1 MEKNKISRIELA
13 REIRKLFVKNRNIQ
27 EYSKIDDNF
36 LVDYYFN
43 RYDERNNKSGMKI
56 DENNFNL
63 KIFEEDFKNHLLSEK
78 KLLEEEGVDTSE
90 ITKIVSA
97 FSHSYSENS
106 ILEELPFEKDLR
118 IFQNIKTLYLLYT
131 DQTESKF
138 LEYKESSKYRNKIEI
153 EGILIENSI
162 EMLYKEIVKLI
173 QDGKI
178 SKNNTVLDTTLGFK
192 EIGIVFYRIS
202 VEKQIK
208 SINWRETMLPNYKP
222 VDNNKNEFIKGK
234 GQGPRMSLVTKLN
247 LMKEPLEES
256 NRIYR
261 KINENILKVNCKAVS
276 DLYEVVGIDDLRFF
290 YEEIGKLFNFFKML
304 EYNEDIENFYSDLNE
319 ALKKIFKYKFLSE
332 NISRLREYVKY
343 LARVIYRVES
353 DCINMKWL
361 KFSNNIFGITENEI
375 KKEKDE
381 KIERNV
387 EDKELDDDEIK
398 RIKEKKAEWENID
411 FYSDE
416 DDEGKDALELEKS
429 IDMVDYFFYFLLKQ
443 AIFEKISNY
452 HLKNILEEYYKKE
465 EIIQEI
471 IEIKD
476 SLEISEDEKIK
487 LIKNILFEE
496 LTEEYE
502 LEEFEIPDLAD
513 KNVGLLKYKG
523 GILDIPFENE
533 GKLEML
539 KINFKEESFI
549 RRKDKR
555 NEFYISKIEDK
566 IKLNK
571 KIEIEMRLE
580 EILDKN
586 NRGEIILPFK
596 ISEKSDIVEIQNEK
610 IVMKSDR
617 KTKLKNIFFNN
628 SDSIINAPIVEL
640 FKNIEKNKFE
650 ISKED
655 LEIKFGI
662 KDQKVTKVKD
672 IIFGINQI
680 IRRKI
685 EEKFPETEEIE
696 DFIIYENGLKINL
709 KYR

>member
-63 KIFEEDFKNHLLSEK
+63 KIFEEDFKNHLSNEK
-78 KLLEEEGVDTSE
+78 KLLEEDGVDTSE

-118 IFQNIKTLYLLYT
+118 IFPNIKTLYLLYT

-138 LEYKESSKYRNKIEI
+138 LEYKEASKYRDKIKI

-222 VDNNKNEFIKGK
+222 VDDNKNEFVKGK

-304 EYNEDIENFYSDLNE
+304 EYSEDIENFYSDLNE
-319 ALKKIFKYKFLSE
+319 VLKKIFEYKFLPE

-343 LARVIYRVES
+343 LLRVIYRVKS
-353 DCINMKWL
+353 DCIDIKWL

-375 KKEKDE
+375 KREKDE
-381 KIERNV
+381 KIEIGAV
-387 EDKELDDDEIK
+387 GKKLDDDEIK
-398 RIKEKKAEWENID
+398 KIRESDESLKNID
-411 FYSDE
+411 FNSDRDDE
-416 DDEGKDALELEKS
+416 DENDQELEKS
-429 IDMVDYFFYFLLKQ
+429 IDMVDYFLYLLIKQ
-443 AIFEKISNY
+443 SIFEKISNY
-452 HLKNILEEYYKKE
+452 HFEHVLGEYYE
-465 EIIQEI
+465 EEMIQEI
-471 IEIKD
+471 IGVRD
-476 SLEISEDEKIK
+476 SVDISEDEKIK

-496 LTEEYE
+496 FTEEYE
-502 LEEFEIPDLAD
+502 LEALEIPDLAD

-523 GILDIPFENE
+523 GTLDIPFEDE
-533 GKLEML
+533 GKLEIL
-539 KINFKEESFI
+539 KINFKEEYFI
-549 RRKDKR
+549 RKRDKR
-555 NEFYISKIEDK
+555 QEFDISKVENR

-571 KIEIEMRLE
+571 KIEIKMKLE

-586 NRGEIILPFK
+586 NKDEINFPFK
-596 ISEKSDIVEIQNEK
+596 ISEKSDIVEIQNGK
-610 IVMKSDR
+610 IVTKSDR
-617 KTKLKNIFFNN
+617 KTKVKNIFFNN
-628 SDSIINAPIVEL
+628 SDSIINVPIVEL

-650 ISKED
+650 ISKKD
-655 LEIKFGI
+655 LEYKFGI
-662 KDQKVTKVKD
+662 KDQKVTKLKD

-685 EEKFPETEEIE
+685 EEKYPKKDDVE

>member
-63 KIFEEDFKNHLLSEK
+63 KIFEEDFKNHLSNEK
-78 KLLEEEGVDTSE
+78 KLLEEDGVDTSE

-138 LEYKESSKYRNKIEI
+138 LEYKESSKYRDKIEI

-222 VDNNKNEFIKGK
+222 VDDNKNEFIKGK

-304 EYNEDIENFYSDLNE
+304 EYSEDIENFYSDLNE

-353 DCINMKWL
+353 DYIDIKWL

-381 KIERNV
+381 KIEIGAV
-387 EDKELDDDEIK
+387 GKKLDDDEIK
-398 RIKEKKAEWENID
+398 KIRESDKSLKNID
-411 FYSDE
+411 FNSNKNDE
-416 DDEGKDALELEKS
+416 DENDQGLEKN
-429 IDMVDYFFYFLLKQ
+429 IDMVDYFLYLLLKQ

-452 HLKNILEEYYKKE
+452 HLKSILEEYYGE
-465 EIIQEI
+465 EKIQEI

-476 SLEISEDEKIK
+476 LVDISEDEKIK
-487 LIKNILFEE
+487 LIKNVLFEE
-496 LTEEYE
+496 FTEEYE

-523 GILDIPFENE
+523 GILDIPFEDE
-533 GKLEML
+533 GKLEIL
-539 KINFKEESFI
+539 KINFKEEYFI
-549 RRKDKR
+549 RKRDKR
-555 NEFYISKIEDK
+555 QEFDISKVENR

-571 KIEIEMRLE
+571 KIEIKMKLE

-586 NRGEIILPFK
+586 NKDEMKFPFR
-596 ISEKSDIVEIQNEK
+596 ISKKSDIVEIQNGK
-610 IVMKSDR
+610 IVTKSDR
-617 KTKLKNIFFNN
+617 KTKVKNIFFNN
-628 SDSIINAPIVEL
+628 SDSIINVPIVEL

-650 ISKED
+650 ISKKD
-655 LEIKFGI
+655 LEYKFGI
-662 KDQKVTKVKD
+662 KDQKVTKLKD

-685 EEKFPETEEIE
+685 EEKYPKKDDVE

>member
-43 RYDERNNKSGMKI
+43 RYDERNNKFGVKI
-56 DENNFNL
+56 DENDYNL
-63 KIFEEDFKNHLLSEK
+63 KAFEEDFMIHLSNEK
-78 KLLEEEGVDTSE
+78 KLLEENGVDTE
-90 ITKIVSA
+90 KVIKVVSA
-97 FSHSYSENS
+97 YSHSYSEKS
-106 ILEELPFEKDLR
+106 ILEDLPFEKDLK
-118 IFQNIKTLYLLYT
+118 IFPNIDTLYLLYT
-131 DQTESKF
+131 EQTESKF
-138 LEYKESSKYRNKIEI
+138 LEYKENGKYKDKVKIE
-153 EGILIENSI
+153 GLLIDTSI

-178 SKNNTVLDTTLGFK
+178 SKNDTILDTTLGFK

-202 VEKQIK
+202 VEKQIN

-222 VDNNKNEFIKGK
+222 VDDNKNEFIKGK

-353 DCINMKWL
+353 DYIDIKWL

-375 KKEKDE
+375 KREKDE
-381 KIERNV
+381 KIEIGAV
-387 EDKELDDDEIK
+387 GKKLDDDEIK
-398 RIKEKKAEWENID
+398 KIRESDKSLKNID
-411 FYSDE
+411 FNSNKNDE
-416 DDEGKDALELEKS
+416 DENDQGLEKN
-429 IDMVDYFFYFLLKQ
+429 IDMVDYFLYLLLKQ

-452 HLKNILEEYYKKE
+452 HLKNILEEYYE
-465 EIIQEI
+465 EEMIQEI

-476 SLEISEDEKIK
+476 LVDISEDEKIK
-487 LIKNILFEE
+487 LIKNVLFEE
-496 LTEEYE
+496 FTEEYE
-502 LEEFEIPDLAD
+502 LEELEIPDLAD

-523 GILDIPFENE
+523 GILDIPFEDE
-533 GKLEML
+533 GKLEIL
-539 KINFKEESFI
+539 KINFKEEYFI
-549 RRKDKR
+549 RKRDKR
-555 NEFYISKIEDK
+555 QEFDISKVENR

-571 KIEIEMRLE
+571 KIEIKMKLE

-586 NRGEIILPFK
+586 NKDEINFPFK
-596 ISEKSDIVEIQNEK
+596 ISEKSDIVEIQNGK
-610 IVMKSDR
+610 IVTKSDR
-617 KTKLKNIFFNN
+617 KTKVKNIFFNN
-628 SDSIINAPIVEL
+628 SDSIINVPIVEL

-650 ISKED
+650 ISKKD
-655 LEIKFGI
+655 LEYKFGI
-662 KDQKVTKVKD
+662 KDQKVTKLKD

-685 EEKFPETEEIE
+685 EEKYLKKDDIE

>member
-1 MEKNKISRIELA
+1 
-13 REIRKLFVKNRNIQ
+13 
-27 EYSKIDDNF
+27 
-36 LVDYYFN
+36 
-43 RYDERNNKSGMKI
+43 MKI

-118 IFQNIKTLYLLYT
+118 IFPNIKTLYLLYT

-138 LEYKESSKYRNKIEI
+138 LEYKESSKYRDKIEI

-222 VDNNKNEFIKGK
+222 VDDNKNEFVKGK

-319 ALKKIFKYKFLSE
+319 VLKKIFKYKFLSE

-343 LARVIYRVES
+343 LLRVIYRVES
-353 DCINMKWL
+353 DCIDIKWL

-375 KKEKDE
+375 KREKDE
-381 KIERNV
+381 KIEIGAV
-387 EDKELDDDEIK
+387 GKKLDDDEIK
-398 RIKEKKAEWENID
+398 KIRESDKSLKNID
-411 FYSDE
+411 FNSNKNDE
-416 DDEGKDALELEKS
+416 DENDQGLEKN
-429 IDMVDYFFYFLLKQ
+429 IDMVDYFLYLLLKQ

-452 HLKNILEEYYKKE
+452 HLKSILEEYYE
-465 EIIQEI
+465 EEMIQEI
-471 IEIKD
+471 IGVRD
-476 SLEISEDEKIK
+476 SVDISEDEKIK

-496 LTEEYE
+496 FTEEYE
-502 LEEFEIPDLAD
+502 LEELEIPDLAD

-523 GILDIPFENE
+523 GILDIPFEDE
-533 GKLEML
+533 GKLEIL
-539 KINFKEESFI
+539 KINFKEEYFI
-549 RRKDKR
+549 RKRDKR
-555 NEFYISKIEDK
+555 QEFDISKVENR

-571 KIEIEMRLE
+571 KIEIKMKLE

-586 NRGEIILPFK
+586 NKDEIKFPFK
-596 ISEKSDIVEIQNEK
+596 ISEKSDIVEIQNGK
-610 IVMKSDR
+610 IVTKSDR
-617 KTKLKNIFFNN
+617 KTKVKNIFFNN
-628 SDSIINAPIVEL
+628 SDSIINVPIVEL

-650 ISKED
+650 ISKKD
-655 LEIKFGI
+655 LEYKFGI
-662 KDQKVTKVKD
+662 KDQKVTKLKD
-672 IIFGINQI
+672 VIFGINQI

-685 EEKFPETEEIE
+685 EEKYPKKDDIE

>member
-63 KIFEEDFKNHLLSEK
+63 KIFEEDFKNHLSNEK

-118 IFQNIKTLYLLYT
+118 IFPNIKTLYLLYT

-138 LEYKESSKYRNKIEI
+138 LEYKEASKYRDKIKI

-222 VDNNKNEFIKGK
+222 VDDNKNEFIKGK

-304 EYNEDIENFYSDLNE
+304 EYSEDIENFYSDLNE

-343 LARVIYRVES
+343 LLRVIYRVKS
-353 DCINMKWL
+353 DCIDIKWL

-375 KKEKDE
+375 KREKDE
-381 KIERNV
+381 KIEIGAV
-387 EDKELDDDEIK
+387 GKKLDDDEIK
-398 RIKEKKAEWENID
+398 KIRESDKSLKNID
-411 FYSDE
+411 FNSNKNDE
-416 DDEGKDALELEKS
+416 DENDQGLEKN
-429 IDMVDYFFYFLLKQ
+429 IDMVDYFLYLLLKQ

-452 HLKNILEEYYKKE
+452 HLKSILEEYYE
-465 EIIQEI
+465 EEMIQEI

-476 SLEISEDEKIK
+476 SVDISEDEKIK

-496 LTEEYE
+496 FTEEYE
-502 LEEFEIPDLAD
+502 LEELEIPDLAD

-523 GILDIPFENE
+523 GILDIPFEDE
-533 GKLEML
+533 GKLEIL
-539 KINFKEESFI
+539 KINFKEEYFI
-549 RRKDKR
+549 RKRDKR
-555 NEFYISKIEDK
+555 QEFDISKVENR

-571 KIEIEMRLE
+571 KIEIKMKLE

-586 NRGEIILPFK
+586 NKDEMKFPFK
-596 ISEKSDIVEIQNEK
+596 ISEKSDIVEIQNGK
-610 IVMKSDR
+610 IVTKSDR
-617 KTKLKNIFFNN
+617 KTKVKNIFFNN
-628 SDSIINAPIVEL
+628 SDSIINVPIVEL

-650 ISKED
+650 ISKKD
-655 LEIKFGI
+655 LEYKFGI
-662 KDQKVTKVKD
+662 KDQKVTKLKD

-685 EEKFPETEEIE
+685 EEKYPKKDDVE

>member
-43 RYDERNNKSGMKI
+43 RYDERNNKLGMKI

-63 KIFEEDFKNHLLSEK
+63 KIFEEDFKNHLSNEK

-118 IFQNIKTLYLLYT
+118 IFPNIKTLYLLYT

-138 LEYKESSKYRNKIEI
+138 LEYKESSKYRDKIEI

-222 VDNNKNEFIKGK
+222 VDDNKNEFIKGK

-353 DCINMKWL
+353 DYIDIKWL

-375 KKEKDE
+375 KREKDE
-381 KIERNV
+381 KIEIGAV
-387 EDKELDDDEIK
+387 GKKLDDDEIK
-398 RIKEKKAEWENID
+398 KIRESDKSLKNID
-411 FYSDE
+411 FNSNKNDE
-416 DDEGKDALELEKS
+416 DENDQGLEKN
-429 IDMVDYFFYFLLKQ
+429 IDMVDYFLYLLLKQ

-452 HLKNILEEYYKKE
+452 HLKSILEEYYE
-465 EIIQEI
+465 EEMIQEI
-471 IEIKD
+471 IGVRD
-476 SLEISEDEKIK
+476 SVDISEDEKIK

-496 LTEEYE
+496 FTEEYE
-502 LEEFEIPDLAD
+502 LEELEIPDLAD

-523 GILDIPFENE
+523 GILDIPFEDE
-533 GKLEML
+533 GKLEIL
-539 KINFKEESFI
+539 KINFKEEYFI
-549 RRKDKR
+549 RKRDKR
-555 NEFYISKIEDK
+555 QEFDISKVENR

-571 KIEIEMRLE
+571 KIEIKMKLE

-586 NRGEIILPFK
+586 NKDEIKFPFK
-596 ISEKSDIVEIQNEK
+596 ISEKSDIVEIQNGK
-610 IVMKSDR
+610 IVTKSDR
-617 KTKLKNIFFNN
+617 KTKVKNIFFNN
-628 SDSIINAPIVEL
+628 SDSIINVPIVEL

-650 ISKED
+650 ISKKD
-655 LEIKFGI
+655 LEYKFGI
-662 KDQKVTKVKD
+662 KDQKVTKLKD
-672 IIFGINQI
+672 IIFQ
-680 IRRKI
+680 
-685 EEKFPETEEIE
+685 
-696 DFIIYENGLKINL
+696 YS
-709 KYR
+709 

>member
-63 KIFEEDFKNHLLSEK
+63 KIFEEDFKNHLLNEK
-78 KLLEEEGVDTSE
+78 KLLEEDGVDTSE

-118 IFQNIKTLYLLYT
+118 IFPNIKTLYLLYT

-138 LEYKESSKYRNKIEI
+138 LEYKESSKYRDKIEI

-222 VDNNKNEFIKGK
+222 VDDNKNEFIKGK

-353 DCINMKWL
+353 DYIDIKWL

-375 KKEKDE
+375 KREKDE
-381 KIERNV
+381 KIEIGV
-387 EDKELDDDEIK
+387 VGKKLDDDEIK
-398 RIKEKKAEWENID
+398 KIRESDESLKNID
-411 FYSDE
+411 FNSDRDDE
-416 DDEGKDALELEKS
+416 DENDQGLEKN
-429 IDMVDYFFYFLLKQ
+429 IDMVDYFLYLLLKQ

-452 HLKNILEEYYKKE
+452 HLKNILEEYYE
-465 EIIQEI
+465 EEMIQEI

-476 SLEISEDEKIK
+476 LVDISEDEKIK
-487 LIKNILFEE
+487 LIKNVLFEE
-496 LTEEYE
+496 FTEEYE

-523 GILDIPFENE
+523 GILDIPFEDE
-533 GKLEML
+533 GKLEIL
-539 KINFKEESFI
+539 KINFKEEYFI
-549 RRKDKR
+549 RKRDKR
-555 NEFYISKIEDK
+555 QEFDISKVENR

-571 KIEIEMRLE
+571 KIEIKIKLE

-586 NRGEIILPFK
+586 NKDEIKFPFR
-596 ISEKSDIVEIQNEK
+596 ISEKSDIVEIQNGK
-610 IVMKSDR
+610 IVTKSDR
-617 KTKLKNIFFNN
+617 KTKVKNIFFNN
-628 SDSIINAPIVEL
+628 SDSIINVPIVEL

-650 ISKED
+650 ISKKD
-655 LEIKFGI
+655 LEYKFGI
-662 KDQKVTKVKD
+662 KDQKVTKLKD

-685 EEKFPETEEIE
+685 EEKYPKKADVE

>member
-63 KIFEEDFKNHLLSEK
+63 KIFEEDFKNHLSNEK
-78 KLLEEEGVDTSE
+78 KLLEEDGVDTSE

-118 IFQNIKTLYLLYT
+118 IFPNIKTLYLLYT

-138 LEYKESSKYRNKIEI
+138 LEYKESSKYRDKIEI

-222 VDNNKNEFIKGK
+222 VDDNKNEFVKGK

-304 EYNEDIENFYSDLNE
+304 EYSEDIENFYSDLNE

-343 LARVIYRVES
+343 LLRVIYRVKS
-353 DCINMKWL
+353 DCIDMKWL

-381 KIERNV
+381 KIEIGAV
-387 EDKELDDDEIK
+387 GKKLDDDEIK
-398 RIKEKKAEWENID
+398 KIRESDKSLKNID
-411 FYSDE
+411 FNSNKNDE
-416 DDEGKDALELEKS
+416 DENDQGLEKN
-429 IDMVDYFFYFLLKQ
+429 IDMVDYFLYLLLKQ

-452 HLKNILEEYYKKE
+452 HLKSILEEYYE
-465 EIIQEI
+465 EEMIQEI

-476 SLEISEDEKIK
+476 SIDISEDEKIK
-487 LIKNILFEE
+487 LIKNVLFEE
-496 LTEEYE
+496 FTEEYE
-502 LEEFEIPDLAD
+502 LEELEIPDLAD

-523 GILDIPFENE
+523 GILDIPFEDE
-533 GKLEML
+533 GKLEIL
-539 KINFKEESFI
+539 KINFKEEYFI
-549 RRKDKR
+549 RKRDKR
-555 NEFYISKIEDK
+555 QEFDISKVENR

-571 KIEIEMRLE
+571 KIEIKMKLE

-586 NRGEIILPFK
+586 NKDEINFPFK
-596 ISEKSDIVEIQNEK
+596 ISEKSDIVEIQNGK
-610 IVMKSDR
+610 IVTKSDR
-617 KTKLKNIFFNN
+617 KTKVKNIFFNN
-628 SDSIINAPIVEL
+628 SDSIINVPIVEL

-650 ISKED
+650 ISKKD
-655 LEIKFGI
+655 LEYKFGI
-662 KDQKVTKVKD
+662 KDQKVTKLKD

-685 EEKFPETEEIE
+685 EEKYPKKADVE

>member
-63 KIFEEDFKNHLLSEK
+63 KIFEEDFKNHLSNEK

-118 IFQNIKTLYLLYT
+118 IFPNIKTLYLLYT

-138 LEYKESSKYRNKIEI
+138 LEYKESSKYRDKIEI

-222 VDNNKNEFIKGK
+222 VDDNKNEFIKGK

-353 DCINMKWL
+353 DYIDIKWL

-375 KKEKDE
+375 KREKDE
-381 KIERNV
+381 KIEIGAV
-387 EDKELDDDEIK
+387 GKKLDDDEIK
-398 RIKEKKAEWENID
+398 KIRESDKSLKNID
-411 FYSDE
+411 FNSNKNDE
-416 DDEGKDALELEKS
+416 DENDQGLEKN
-429 IDMVDYFFYFLLKQ
+429 IDMVDYFLYLLLKQ

-452 HLKNILEEYYKKE
+452 HLKSILEEYYE
-465 EIIQEI
+465 EEMIQEI
-471 IEIKD
+471 IGVRD
-476 SLEISEDEKIK
+476 SVDISEDEKIK
-487 LIKNILFEE
+487 LIKNVLFEE
-496 LTEEYE
+496 FTEEYE
-502 LEEFEIPDLAD
+502 LEELEIPDLAD

-523 GILDIPFENE
+523 GILDIPFEDE
-533 GKLEML
+533 GKLEIL
-539 KINFKEESFI
+539 KINFKEEYFI
-549 RRKDKR
+549 RKRDKR
-555 NEFYISKIEDK
+555 QEFDISKVENR

-571 KIEIEMRLE
+571 KIEIKMKLE

-586 NRGEIILPFK
+586 NKDEINFPFK
-596 ISEKSDIVEIQNEK
+596 ISEKSDIVEIQNGK
-610 IVMKSDR
+610 IVTKSDR
-617 KTKLKNIFFNN
+617 KTKVKNIFFNN
-628 SDSIINAPIVEL
+628 SDSIINVPIVEL

-650 ISKED
+650 ISKKD
-655 LEIKFGI
+655 LEYKFGI
-662 KDQKVTKVKD
+662 KDQKVTKLKD

-685 EEKFPETEEIE
+685 EEKYPKKADVE

>member
-63 KIFEEDFKNHLLSEK
+63 KIFEEDFKNHLSNEK
-78 KLLEEEGVDTSE
+78 KLLEEDGVDTSE

-118 IFQNIKTLYLLYT
+118 IFPNIKTLYLLYT

-138 LEYKESSKYRNKIEI
+138 LEYKESSKYRDKIEI

-222 VDNNKNEFIKGK
+222 VDDNKNEFIKGK

-261 KINENILKVNCKAVS
+261 KINENILKVNCKSVS

-304 EYNEDIENFYSDLNE
+304 EYSEDIENFYSDLNE
-319 ALKKIFKYKFLSE
+319 VLKKIFKYKFLSE

-343 LARVIYRVES
+343 LLRVIYRVES
-353 DCINMKWL
+353 DCIDIKWL

-375 KKEKDE
+375 KREKDE
-381 KIERNV
+381 KIEIGV
-387 EDKELDDDEIK
+387 VGKKLDDDEIK
-398 RIKEKKAEWENID
+398 KIRESDESLKNID
-411 FYSDE
+411 FNSNKNDE
-416 DDEGKDALELEKS
+416 DENDQGLEKN
-429 IDMVDYFFYFLLKQ
+429 IDMVDYFLYLLLKQ

-452 HLKNILEEYYKKE
+452 HLKNILEEYYE
-465 EIIQEI
+465 EEMIQEI

-476 SLEISEDEKIK
+476 LVDISEDEKIK
-487 LIKNILFEE
+487 LIKNVLFEE
-496 LTEEYE
+496 FTEEYE
-502 LEEFEIPDLAD
+502 LEELEIPDLAD

-523 GILDIPFENE
+523 GILDIPFEDE
-533 GKLEML
+533 GKLEIL
-539 KINFKEESFI
+539 KINFKEEYFI
-549 RRKDKR
+549 RKRDKR
-555 NEFYISKIEDK
+555 QEFDISKVENR

-571 KIEIEMRLE
+571 KIEIKMKLE

-586 NRGEIILPFK
+586 NKDEINFPFK
-596 ISEKSDIVEIQNEK
+596 ISEKSDIVEIQNGK
-610 IVMKSDR
+610 IVTKSDR
-617 KTKLKNIFFNN
+617 KTKVKNIFFNN
-628 SDSIINAPIVEL
+628 SDSTINVPIVEL

-650 ISKED
+650 ISKKD
-655 LEIKFGI
+655 LEYKFGI
-662 KDQKVTKVKD
+662 KDQKVTKLKD

-685 EEKFPETEEIE
+685 EEKYPKKDDIE
-696 DFIIYENGLKINL
+696 YFIIYENGLKINL

>member
-63 KIFEEDFKNHLLSEK
+63 KIFEEDFKNHLSNEK

-118 IFQNIKTLYLLYT
+118 IFPNIKTLYLLYT

-138 LEYKESSKYRNKIEI
+138 LEYKESSKYRDKIEI

-222 VDNNKNEFIKGK
+222 VDDNKNEFIKGK

-304 EYNEDIENFYSDLNE
+304 EYSEDIENFYSDLNE

-353 DCINMKWL
+353 DYIDIKWL

-375 KKEKDE
+375 KREKDE
-381 KIERNV
+381 KIEIGAV
-387 EDKELDDDEIK
+387 GKKLDDDEIK
-398 RIKEKKAEWENID
+398 KIRESDKSLKNID
-411 FYSDE
+411 FNSNKNDE
-416 DDEGKDALELEKS
+416 DENDQGLEKN
-429 IDMVDYFFYFLLKQ
+429 IDMVDYFLYLLLKQ

-452 HLKNILEEYYKKE
+452 HLKNILEEYYE
-465 EIIQEI
+465 EEMIQEI

-476 SLEISEDEKIK
+476 LVDISEDEKIK
-487 LIKNILFEE
+487 LIKNVLFEE
-496 LTEEYE
+496 FTEEYE
-502 LEEFEIPDLAD
+502 LEELEIPDLAD

-523 GILDIPFENE
+523 GILDIPFEDE
-533 GKLEML
+533 GKLEIL
-539 KINFKEESFI
+539 KINFKEEYFI
-549 RRKDKR
+549 RKRDKR
-555 NEFYISKIEDK
+555 QEFDISKVENR

-571 KIEIEMRLE
+571 KIEIKMKLE

-586 NRGEIILPFK
+586 NKDEINFPFK
-596 ISEKSDIVEIQNEK
+596 ISEKSDIVEIQNGK

-617 KTKLKNIFFNN
+617 KTKVKNIFFNN
-628 SDSIINAPIVEL
+628 SDSIINVPIVEL

-650 ISKED
+650 ISKKD
-655 LEIKFGI
+655 LEYKFGI

-685 EEKFPETEEIE
+685 EEKYPKKDDIE

>member
-43 RYDERNNKSGMKI
+43 RYDERNNKLGMKI

-63 KIFEEDFKNHLLSEK
+63 KIFEEDFKNHLSNEK

-118 IFQNIKTLYLLYT
+118 IFPNIKTLYLLYT

-138 LEYKESSKYRNKIEI
+138 LEYKESSKYRDKIEI

-222 VDNNKNEFIKGK
+222 VDDNKNEFIKGK

-353 DCINMKWL
+353 DYIDIKWL

-375 KKEKDE
+375 KREKDE
-381 KIERNV
+381 KIEIGAV
-387 EDKELDDDEIK
+387 GKKLDDDEIK
-398 RIKEKKAEWENID
+398 KIRESDKSLKNID
-411 FYSDE
+411 FNSNKNDE
-416 DDEGKDALELEKS
+416 DENDQGLEKN
-429 IDMVDYFFYFLLKQ
+429 IDMVDYFLYLLLKQ

-452 HLKNILEEYYKKE
+452 HLKNILEEYYE
-465 EIIQEI
+465 EEMIQEI

-476 SLEISEDEKIK
+476 LVDISEDEKIK
-487 LIKNILFEE
+487 LIKNVLFEE
-496 LTEEYE
+496 FTEEYE
-502 LEEFEIPDLAD
+502 LEELEIPDLAD

-523 GILDIPFENE
+523 GILDIPFEDE
-533 GKLEML
+533 GKLEIL
-539 KINFKEESFI
+539 KINFKEEYFI
-549 RRKDKR
+549 RKRDKR
-555 NEFYISKIEDK
+555 QEFDISKVENR

-571 KIEIEMRLE
+571 KIEIKMKLE

-586 NRGEIILPFK
+586 NKDEINFPFK
-596 ISEKSDIVEIQNEK
+596 ISEKSDIVEIQNGK
-610 IVMKSDR
+610 IVTKSDR
-617 KTKLKNIFFNN
+617 KTKVKNIFFNN
-628 SDSIINAPIVEL
+628 SDSIINVPIVEL

-650 ISKED
+650 ISKKD
-655 LEIKFGI
+655 LEYKFGI
-662 KDQKVTKVKD
+662 KDQKVTKLKD

-685 EEKFPETEEIE
+685 EEKYLKKDDIE

>member
-63 KIFEEDFKNHLLSEK
+63 KIFEEDFKNHLSNEK
-78 KLLEEEGVDTSE
+78 KLLEEDGVDTSE

-138 LEYKESSKYRNKIEI
+138 LEYKESSKYRDKIEI

-222 VDNNKNEFIKGK
+222 VDDNKNEFIKGK

-304 EYNEDIENFYSDLNE
+304 EYSEDIENFYSDLNE

-353 DCINMKWL
+353 DCIDIKWL

-381 KIERNV
+381 KIEIGAV
-387 EDKELDDDEIK
+387 GKKLDDDEIK
-398 RIKEKKAEWENID
+398 KIRESDKSLKNID
-411 FYSDE
+411 FNSNKNDE
-416 DDEGKDALELEKS
+416 DENDQGLEKN
-429 IDMVDYFFYFLLKQ
+429 IDMVDYFLYLLLKQ

-452 HLKNILEEYYKKE
+452 HLKNILEEYYE
-465 EIIQEI
+465 EEMIQEI

-476 SLEISEDEKIK
+476 LVDISEDEKIK
-487 LIKNILFEE
+487 LVKNVLFEKF
-496 LTEEYE
+496 TEEYE
-502 LEEFEIPDLAD
+502 LEELEIPDLAD

-523 GILDIPFENE
+523 GILDIPFEDE
-533 GKLEML
+533 GKLEIL
-539 KINFKEESFI
+539 KINFKEEYFI
-549 RRKDKR
+549 RKRDKR
-555 NEFYISKIEDK
+555 QEFDISKVENR

-571 KIEIEMRLE
+571 KIEIKMKLE

-586 NRGEIILPFK
+586 NKDEIKFPFK
-596 ISEKSDIVEIQNEK
+596 ISEKSDIVEIQNGK
-610 IVMKSDR
+610 IVTKSDR
-617 KTKLKNIFFNN
+617 KTKVKNIFFNN
-628 SDSIINAPIVEL
+628 SDSIINVPIVEL

-650 ISKED
+650 ISKKD
-655 LEIKFGI
+655 LEYKFGI
-662 KDQKVTKVKD
+662 KDQKVTKLKD

-685 EEKFPETEEIE
+685 EEKYPKKADVE

>member
-43 RYDERNNKSGMKI
+43 RYDERNNKLGMKI

-63 KIFEEDFKNHLLSEK
+63 KIFEEDFKNHLSNEK

-90 ITKIVSA
+90 IRKIVSA

-118 IFQNIKTLYLLYT
+118 IFPNIKTLYLLYT

-138 LEYKESSKYRNKIEI
+138 LEYKESSKYRDKIEI

-222 VDNNKNEFIKGK
+222 VDDNKNEFIKGK

-353 DCINMKWL
+353 DYIDIKWL

-375 KKEKDE
+375 KREKDE
-381 KIERNV
+381 KIEIGAV
-387 EDKELDDDEIK
+387 GKKLDDDEIK
-398 RIKEKKAEWENID
+398 KIRESDKSLKNID
-411 FYSDE
+411 FNSNKNDE
-416 DDEGKDALELEKS
+416 DENDQGLEKN
-429 IDMVDYFFYFLLKQ
+429 IDMVDYFLYLLLKQ

-452 HLKNILEEYYKKE
+452 HLKSILEEYYE
-465 EIIQEI
+465 EEMIQEI
-471 IEIKD
+471 IGVRD
-476 SLEISEDEKIK
+476 SVDISEDEKIK
-487 LIKNILFEE
+487 LIKNVLFEE
-496 LTEEYE
+496 FTEEYE
-502 LEEFEIPDLAD
+502 LEELEIPDLAD

-523 GILDIPFENE
+523 GILDIPFEDE
-533 GKLEML
+533 GKLEIL
-539 KINFKEESFI
+539 KINFKEEYFI
-549 RRKDKR
+549 RKRDKR
-555 NEFYISKIEDK
+555 QEFDISKVENR

-571 KIEIEMRLE
+571 KIEIKMKLE

-586 NRGEIILPFK
+586 NKDEINFPFK
-596 ISEKSDIVEIQNEK
+596 ISEKSDIVEIQNGK
-610 IVMKSDR
+610 IVTKSDR
-617 KTKLKNIFFNN
+617 KTKVKNIFFNN
-628 SDSIINAPIVEL
+628 SDSIINVPIVEL

-650 ISKED
+650 ISKKD
-655 LEIKFGI
+655 LEYKFGI
-662 KDQKVTKVKD
+662 KDQKVTKLKD

-685 EEKFPETEEIE
+685 EEKYPKKADVE

>member
-63 KIFEEDFKNHLLSEK
+63 KIFEEDFKNHLSNEK
-78 KLLEEEGVDTSE
+78 KLLEEDGVDTSE

-118 IFQNIKTLYLLYT
+118 IFPNIKTLYLLYT

-138 LEYKESSKYRNKIEI
+138 LEYKEASKYRDKIKI

-222 VDNNKNEFIKGK
+222 VDDNKNEFVKGK
-234 GQGPRMSLVTKLN
+234 GQGPRMSMVTKLN

-304 EYNEDIENFYSDLNE
+304 EYSEDIENFYSDLNE

-343 LARVIYRVES
+343 LLRVIYRVKS
-353 DCINMKWL
+353 DCIDIKWL

-375 KKEKDE
+375 KREKDE
-381 KIERNV
+381 KIEIGV
-387 EDKELDDDEIK
+387 VGKKLDDDEIK
-398 RIKEKKAEWENID
+398 KIRESDESLKNID
-411 FYSDE
+411 FNSDRDDE
-416 DDEGKDALELEKS
+416 DENDQGLEKN
-429 IDMVDYFFYFLLKQ
+429 IDMVDYFLYLLLKQ

-452 HLKNILEEYYKKE
+452 HLKSILEEYYE
-465 EIIQEI
+465 EEMIQEI
-471 IEIKD
+471 IGVRD
-476 SLEISEDEKIK
+476 SVDISEDEKIK

-496 LTEEYE
+496 FTEEYE
-502 LEEFEIPDLAD
+502 LEELEIPDLAD

-523 GILDIPFENE
+523 GILDIPFEDE
-533 GKLEML
+533 GKLEIL
-539 KINFKEESFI
+539 KINFKEEYFI
-549 RRKDKR
+549 RKRDKR
-555 NEFYISKIEDK
+555 QEFDISKVENR

-571 KIEIEMRLE
+571 KIEIKMKLE

-586 NRGEIILPFK
+586 NKDKITFPFK
-596 ISEKSDIVEIQNEK
+596 ISEKSDIVEIQNGK
-610 IVMKSDR
+610 IVTKSDR
-617 KTKLKNIFFNN
+617 KTKVKNIFFNN
-628 SDSIINAPIVEL
+628 SDSIINVPIVEL

-650 ISKED
+650 ISKKD
-655 LEIKFGI
+655 LEYKFGI
-662 KDQKVTKVKD
+662 KDQKVTKLKD

-685 EEKFPETEEIE
+685 EEKYPKKDDIE
-696 DFIIYENGLKINL
+696 DFLIYENGLKINL

>member
-1 MEKNKISRIELA
+1 
-13 REIRKLFVKNRNIQ
+13 
-27 EYSKIDDNF
+27 
-36 LVDYYFN
+36 
-43 RYDERNNKSGMKI
+43 
-56 DENNFNL
+56 
-63 KIFEEDFKNHLLSEK
+63 
-78 KLLEEEGVDTSE
+78 
-90 ITKIVSA
+90 
-97 FSHSYSENS
+97 
-106 ILEELPFEKDLR
+106 
-118 IFQNIKTLYLLYT
+118 
-131 DQTESKF
+131 
-138 LEYKESSKYRNKIEI
+138 
-153 EGILIENSI
+153 
-162 EMLYKEIVKLI
+162 
-173 QDGKI
+173 
-178 SKNNTVLDTTLGFK
+178 
-192 EIGIVFYRIS
+192 
-202 VEKQIK
+202 
-208 SINWRETMLPNYKP
+208 
-222 VDNNKNEFIKGK
+222 
-234 GQGPRMSLVTKLN
+234 
-247 LMKEPLEES
+247 
-256 NRIYR
+256 
-261 KINENILKVNCKAVS
+261 
-276 DLYEVVGIDDLRFF
+276 
-290 YEEIGKLFNFFKML
+290 
-304 EYNEDIENFYSDLNE
+304 
-319 ALKKIFKYKFLSE
+319 
-332 NISRLREYVKY
+332 
-343 LARVIYRVES
+343 
-353 DCINMKWL
+353 
-361 KFSNNIFGITENEI
+361 
-375 KKEKDE
+375 
-381 KIERNV
+381 
-387 EDKELDDDEIK
+387 
-398 RIKEKKAEWENID
+398 
-411 FYSDE
+411 
-416 DDEGKDALELEKS
+416 
-429 IDMVDYFFYFLLKQ
+429 MVDYFFYLLLKQ

-452 HLKNILEEYYKKE
+452 HLKNILKEYYKKE

-476 SLEISEDEKIK
+476 SLEKSEDKKIK

-571 KIEIEMRLE
+571 KIEIGMRLE
-580 EILDKN
+580 EILNKN

-596 ISEKSDIVEIQNEK
+596 ISEKSDIIEIQNEK

-628 SDSIINAPIVEL
+628 PDSIINAPIVEL

-685 EEKFPETEEIE
+685 EEKFPEIEDIE

>member
-63 KIFEEDFKNHLLSEK
+63 KIFEEDFKNHLSNEK
-78 KLLEEEGVDTSE
+78 KLLEEDGVDTSE

-118 IFQNIKTLYLLYT
+118 IFPNIKTLYLLYT

-138 LEYKESSKYRNKIEI
+138 LEYKEASKYRDKIKI

-222 VDNNKNEFIKGK
+222 VDDNKNEFVKGK

-304 EYNEDIENFYSDLNE
+304 EYSEDIKNFYSDLNE

-343 LARVIYRVES
+343 LLRVIYRVKS
-353 DCINMKWL
+353 DCIDIKWL

-375 KKEKDE
+375 KREKDE
-381 KIERNV
+381 KIEIGV
-387 EDKELDDDEIK
+387 VGKKLDYDEIK
-398 RIKEKKAEWENID
+398 KIRESDKSLKNID
-411 FYSDE
+411 FNSDRDDE
-416 DDEGKDALELEKS
+416 DENDQGLEKN
-429 IDMVDYFFYFLLKQ
+429 IDMVDYFLYLLLKQ

-452 HLKNILEEYYKKE
+452 HLKSILEEYYE
-465 EIIQEI
+465 EEMIQEI
-471 IEIKD
+471 IGVRD
-476 SLEISEDEKIK
+476 SVDISEDEKIK

-496 LTEEYE
+496 FTEEYE
-502 LEEFEIPDLAD
+502 LEELEIPDLAD

-523 GILDIPFENE
+523 GILDIPFEDE
-533 GKLEML
+533 GKLEIL
-539 KINFKEESFI
+539 KINFKEEYFI
-549 RRKDKR
+549 RKRDKR
-555 NEFYISKIEDK
+555 QEFDISKVENR

-571 KIEIEMRLE
+571 KIEIKMKLE

-586 NRGEIILPFK
+586 NKDEIKFPFK
-596 ISEKSDIVEIQNEK
+596 ISEKSDIVEIQNGK
-610 IVMKSDR
+610 IVTKSDR
-617 KTKLKNIFFNN
+617 KTKVKNIFFNN
-628 SDSIINAPIVEL
+628 SDSIINVPIVEL

-650 ISKED
+650 ISKKD
-655 LEIKFGI
+655 LEYKFGI

-685 EEKFPETEEIE
+685 EEKYPKKDDIE

>member
-43 RYDERNNKSGMKI
+43 RYDERNNKLGMKI

-63 KIFEEDFKNHLLSEK
+63 KIFEEDFKNHLSNEK

-118 IFQNIKTLYLLYT
+118 IFPNIKTLYLLYT

-138 LEYKESSKYRNKIEI
+138 LEYKESSKYRDKIEI

-304 EYNEDIENFYSDLNE
+304 EYSEDIENFYSDLNE

-353 DCINMKWL
+353 DYIDIKWL

-375 KKEKDE
+375 KREKDE
-381 KIERNV
+381 KIEIGAV
-387 EDKELDDDEIK
+387 GKKLDDDEIK
-398 RIKEKKAEWENID
+398 KIRESDKSLKNID
-411 FYSDE
+411 FNSNKNDE
-416 DDEGKDALELEKS
+416 DENDQGLEKN
-429 IDMVDYFFYFLLKQ
+429 IDMVDYFLYLLLKQ

-452 HLKNILEEYYKKE
+452 HLKNILEEYYE
-465 EIIQEI
+465 EEMIQEI

-476 SLEISEDEKIK
+476 LVDISEDEKIK
-487 LIKNILFEE
+487 LIKNVLFEE
-496 LTEEYE
+496 FTEEYE

-523 GILDIPFENE
+523 GILDIPFEDE
-533 GKLEML
+533 GKLEIL
-539 KINFKEESFI
+539 KINFKEEYFI
-549 RRKDKR
+549 RKRDKR
-555 NEFYISKIEDK
+555 QEFDISKVENR

-571 KIEIEMRLE
+571 KIEIKMKLE

-586 NRGEIILPFK
+586 NKDEIKFPFK
-596 ISEKSDIVEIQNEK
+596 ISEKSDIVEIQNGN
-610 IVMKSDR
+610 IVTKSDR
-617 KTKLKNIFFNN
+617 KTKVKNIFFNN
-628 SDSIINAPIVEL
+628 SDSIINVPIVEL

-650 ISKED
+650 ISKKD
-655 LEIKFGI
+655 LEYKFGI
-662 KDQKVTKVKD
+662 KDQKVTKLKD

-685 EEKFPETEEIE
+685 EEKYLKKDDIE

>member
-63 KIFEEDFKNHLLSEK
+63 KIFEEDFKNHLSNEK
-78 KLLEEEGVDTSE
+78 KLLEEDGVDTSE

-138 LEYKESSKYRNKIEI
+138 LEYKESSKYRDKIEI

-222 VDNNKNEFIKGK
+222 VDDNKNEFIKGK

-304 EYNEDIENFYSDLNE
+304 EYSEDIENFYSDLNE

-353 DCINMKWL
+353 DYIDIKWL

-381 KIERNV
+381 KIEIGAV
-387 EDKELDDDEIK
+387 GKKLDDDEIK
-398 RIKEKKAEWENID
+398 KIRESDKSLKNID
-411 FYSDE
+411 FNSNKNDE
-416 DDEGKDALELEKS
+416 DENDQGLEKN
-429 IDMVDYFFYFLLKQ
+429 IDMVDYFLYLLLKQ

-452 HLKNILEEYYKKE
+452 HLKNILEENYE
-465 EIIQEI
+465 EEMIQEI

-476 SLEISEDEKIK
+476 LVDISEDEKIK
-487 LIKNILFEE
+487 LVKNVLFEE
-496 LTEEYE
+496 FTEEYE
-502 LEEFEIPDLAD
+502 LEELEIPDLAD

-523 GILDIPFENE
+523 GILDIPFEDE
-533 GKLEML
+533 GKLEIL
-539 KINFKEESFI
+539 KINFKEEYFI
-549 RRKDKR
+549 RKRDKR
-555 NEFYISKIEDK
+555 QEFDISKVENR

-571 KIEIEMRLE
+571 KIEIKMKLE

-586 NRGEIILPFK
+586 NKDEINFPFK
-596 ISEKSDIVEIQNEK
+596 ISEKSDIVEIQNGK
-610 IVMKSDR
+610 IVTKSDR
-617 KTKLKNIFFNN
+617 KTKVKNIFFNN
-628 SDSIINAPIVEL
+628 SDSIINVPIVEL

-650 ISKED
+650 ISKKD
-655 LEIKFGI
+655 LEYKFGI
-662 KDQKVTKVKD
+662 KDQKVTKLKD

-680 IRRKI
+680 IKRKI
-685 EEKFPETEEIE
+685 EEKYPKKNNIE

>member
-63 KIFEEDFKNHLLSEK
+63 KIFEEDFKNHLSNEK
-78 KLLEEEGVDTSE
+78 KLLEEDGVDTSE

-118 IFQNIKTLYLLYT
+118 IFPNIKTLYLLYT

-138 LEYKESSKYRNKIEI
+138 LEYKESSKYRDKIEI

-222 VDNNKNEFIKGK
+222 VDDNKNEFVKGK

-319 ALKKIFKYKFLSE
+319 VLKKIFKYKFLSE

-343 LARVIYRVES
+343 LLRVIYRVES
-353 DCINMKWL
+353 DCIDIKWL

-375 KKEKDE
+375 KREKDE
-381 KIERNV
+381 KIEIGAV
-387 EDKELDDDEIK
+387 GKKLDDDEIK
-398 RIKEKKAEWENID
+398 KIRESDKSLKNID
-411 FYSDE
+411 FNSNKNDE
-416 DDEGKDALELEKS
+416 DENDQGLEKN
-429 IDMVDYFFYFLLKQ
+429 IDMVDYFLYLLLKQ

-452 HLKNILEEYYKKE
+452 HLKSILEEYYKE
-465 EIIQEI
+465 EMIQEI

-476 SLEISEDEKIK
+476 LVDISEDEKIK
-487 LIKNILFEE
+487 LVKNVLFEE
-496 LTEEYE
+496 FTEEYE
-502 LEEFEIPDLAD
+502 LEELEIPDLAD

-523 GILDIPFENE
+523 GILDIPFEDE
-533 GKLEML
+533 GKLEIL
-539 KINFKEESFI
+539 KINFKEEYFI
-549 RRKDKR
+549 RKRDKR
-555 NEFYISKIEDK
+555 QEFDISKVENR

-571 KIEIEMRLE
+571 KIEIKMKLE

-586 NRGEIILPFK
+586 NKDEIKFPFR
-596 ISEKSDIVEIQNEK
+596 ISEKSDIIEIQNGN
-610 IVMKSDR
+610 IVTKSDR
-617 KTKLKNIFFNN
+617 KTKVKNIFFNN
-628 SDSIINAPIVEL
+628 SDSIINVPMVEL

-650 ISKED
+650 ISKKD
-655 LEIKFGI
+655 LEYKFGI
-662 KDQKVTKVKD
+662 KDQKVTKLKD
-672 IIFGINQI
+672 VIFGINQI

-685 EEKFPETEEIE
+685 EEKYPKKDDIE

>member
-63 KIFEEDFKNHLLSEK
+63 KIFEEDFKNHLSNEK

-118 IFQNIKTLYLLYT
+118 IFPNMKTLYLLYT
-131 DQTESKF
+131 DQTKSKF
-138 LEYKESSKYRNKIEI
+138 LKYKESSKYRDKIKI

-222 VDNNKNEFIKGK
+222 VDDNKNEFVKGK

-304 EYNEDIENFYSDLNE
+304 EYSEDIENFYSDLNE

-353 DCINMKWL
+353 DCIDIKWL

-375 KKEKDE
+375 RREKDE
-381 KIERNV
+381 KIEIGAVGKR
-387 EDKELDDDEIK
+387 LDDDEIK
-398 RIKEKKAEWENID
+398 KIRESDKSLKNID
-411 FYSDE
+411 FNSNKNDE
-416 DDEGKDALELEKS
+416 DENDQGLEKN
-429 IDMVDYFFYFLLKQ
+429 IDMVDYFLYLLLKQ

-452 HLKNILEEYYKKE
+452 HLKNILEEYYE
-465 EIIQEI
+465 EEMIQEI

-476 SLEISEDEKIK
+476 LVDISEDEKIK
-487 LIKNILFEE
+487 LIKNVLFEE
-496 LTEEYE
+496 FTEEYE

-523 GILDIPFENE
+523 GVLDIPFEDE
-533 GKLEML
+533 GKLEIL
-539 KINFKEESFI
+539 KINFKEEYFI
-549 RRKDKR
+549 RKRDKR
-555 NEFYISKIEDK
+555 QEFDISKVENR

-571 KIEIEMRLE
+571 KIEIKMKLE

-586 NRGEIILPFK
+586 NKDEIKFPFK
-596 ISEKSDIVEIQNEK
+596 ISEKSDIVEIQNGN
-610 IVMKSDR
+610 IVTKSDR
-617 KTKLKNIFFNN
+617 KTKVKNIFFNN
-628 SDSIINAPIVEL
+628 SDSIINVPMVEL

-650 ISKED
+650 ISKKD
-655 LEIKFGI
+655 LEYKFGI
-662 KDQKVTKVKD
+662 KDQKVTKLKD
-672 IIFGINQI
+672 VIFGINQI

-685 EEKFPETEEIE
+685 EEKYPKKDDIE

>member
-43 RYDERNNKSGMKI
+43 RYDERNNKLGMKI

-63 KIFEEDFKNHLLSEK
+63 KIFEEDFKNHLSNEK
-78 KLLEEEGVDTSE
+78 KLLEEDGVDTSE

-106 ILEELPFEKDLR
+106 ILEELPFEKDLK
-118 IFQNIKTLYLLYT
+118 IFPNIKTLYLLYT

-138 LEYKESSKYRNKIEI
+138 LEYKEASKYRDKIKI

-222 VDNNKNEFIKGK
+222 VDDNKNEFVKGK

-319 ALKKIFKYKFLSE
+319 VLKKIFKYKFLSE

-343 LARVIYRVES
+343 LLRVIYRVES
-353 DCINMKWL
+353 DCIDIKWL

-375 KKEKDE
+375 KREKDE
-381 KIERNV
+381 KIEIGAV
-387 EDKELDDDEIK
+387 GKKLDDDEIK
-398 RIKEKKAEWENID
+398 KIRESDKSLKNID
-411 FYSDE
+411 FNSNKNDE
-416 DDEGKDALELEKS
+416 DENDQGLEKN
-429 IDMVDYFFYFLLKQ
+429 IDMVDYFLYLLLKQ

-452 HLKNILEEYYKKE
+452 HLKSILEEYYKE
-465 EIIQEI
+465 EMIQEI

-476 SLEISEDEKIK
+476 LVDISEDEKIK
-487 LIKNILFEE
+487 LVKNVLFEE
-496 LTEEYE
+496 FTEEYE
-502 LEEFEIPDLAD
+502 LEELEIPDLAD

-523 GILDIPFENE
+523 GILDIPFEDE
-533 GKLEML
+533 GKLEIL
-539 KINFKEESFI
+539 KINFKEEYFI
-549 RRKDKR
+549 RKRDKR
-555 NEFYISKIEDK
+555 QEFDISKVENR

-571 KIEIEMRLE
+571 KIEIKMKLE

-586 NRGEIILPFK
+586 NKDEIKFPFK
-596 ISEKSDIVEIQNEK
+596 ISEKSDIVEIQNGN
-610 IVMKSDR
+610 IVTKSDR
-617 KTKLKNIFFNN
+617 KTKVKNIFFNN
-628 SDSIINAPIVEL
+628 SDSIINVPMVEL

-650 ISKED
+650 ISKKD
-655 LEIKFGI
+655 LEYKFGI
-662 KDQKVTKVKD
+662 KDQKVTKLKD
-672 IIFGINQI
+672 VIFGINQI

-685 EEKFPETEEIE
+685 EEKYPKKDDIE

>member
-63 KIFEEDFKNHLLSEK
+63 KIFEEDFKNHLSNEK
-78 KLLEEEGVDTSE
+78 KLLEEDGVDTSE

-118 IFQNIKTLYLLYT
+118 IFPNIKTLYLLYT

-138 LEYKESSKYRNKIEI
+138 LEYKESSKYRDKIEI

-276 DLYEVVGIDDLRFF
+276 DLYEVVGIDDLKFF

-304 EYNEDIENFYSDLNE
+304 EYSEDIENFYSDLNE

-381 KIERNV
+381 KIEIGAV
-387 EDKELDDDEIK
+387 GKKLDDDEIK
-398 RIKEKKAEWENID
+398 KIRESDKSLKNID
-411 FYSDE
+411 FNSNKNDE
-416 DDEGKDALELEKS
+416 DENDQGLEKN
-429 IDMVDYFFYFLLKQ
+429 IDMVDYFLYLLLKQ

-452 HLKNILEEYYKKE
+452 HLKNILEEYYE
-465 EIIQEI
+465 EEKIQEI

-476 SLEISEDEKIK
+476 SVDISEDEKIK
-487 LIKNILFEE
+487 LIKNVLFEE
-496 LTEEYE
+496 FTEEYE
-502 LEEFEIPDLAD
+502 LEELEIPDLAD

-523 GILDIPFENE
+523 GILDIPFEDE
-533 GKLEML
+533 GKLEIL
-539 KINFKEESFI
+539 KINFKEEYFI
-549 RRKDKR
+549 RKRDKR
-555 NEFYISKIEDK
+555 QEFDISKVENR

-571 KIEIEMRLE
+571 KIEIKMKLE

-586 NRGEIILPFK
+586 NKDEIKFPFK
-596 ISEKSDIVEIQNEK
+596 ISEKSDIVEIQNGN
-610 IVMKSDR
+610 IVTKSDR
-617 KTKLKNIFFNN
+617 KTKVKNIFFNN
-628 SDSIINAPIVEL
+628 SDSIINVPIVEL

-650 ISKED
+650 ISKKD
-655 LEIKFGI
+655 LEYKFGI
-662 KDQKVTKVKD
+662 KDQKVTKLKD

-685 EEKFPETEEIE
+685 EEKYPKKDDIE

>member
-63 KIFEEDFKNHLLSEK
+63 KIFEEDFKNHLSNEK
-78 KLLEEEGVDTSE
+78 KLLEEDGVDTSE

-118 IFQNIKTLYLLYT
+118 IFPNIKTLYLLYT

-138 LEYKESSKYRNKIEI
+138 LEYKESSKYRDKIEI

-353 DCINMKWL
+353 DCIDIKWL

-375 KKEKDE
+375 RREKDE
-381 KIERNV
+381 KIEIGAVGKR
-387 EDKELDDDEIK
+387 LDDDEIK
-398 RIKEKKAEWENID
+398 KIRESDKSLKNID
-411 FYSDE
+411 FNSNKNDE
-416 DDEGKDALELEKS
+416 DENDQGLEKN
-429 IDMVDYFFYFLLKQ
+429 IDMVDYFLYLLLKQ

-452 HLKNILEEYYKKE
+452 HLKNILEEYYE
-465 EIIQEI
+465 EEMIQEI

-476 SLEISEDEKIK
+476 LVDISEDEKIK
-487 LIKNILFEE
+487 LIKNVLFEE
-496 LTEEYE
+496 FTEEYE

-523 GILDIPFENE
+523 GILDIPFEDE
-533 GKLEML
+533 GKLEIL
-539 KINFKEESFI
+539 KINFKEEYFI
-549 RRKDKR
+549 RKRDKR
-555 NEFYISKIEDK
+555 QEFDISKVENR

-571 KIEIEMRLE
+571 KIEIKMKLE

-586 NRGEIILPFK
+586 NKDEIKFPFK
-596 ISEKSDIVEIQNEK
+596 ISEKSDIVEIQNGN
-610 IVMKSDR
+610 IVTKSDR
-617 KTKLKNIFFNN
+617 KTKVKNIFFNN
-628 SDSIINAPIVEL
+628 SDSIINVPMVEL

>member
-63 KIFEEDFKNHLLSEK
+63 KIFEEDFKNHLSNEK
-78 KLLEEEGVDTSE
+78 KLLEEDGVDTSE

-118 IFQNIKTLYLLYT
+118 IFPNIKTLYLLYT
-131 DQTESKF
+131 DQTEGKF
-138 LEYKESSKYRNKIEI
+138 LEYKEASKYRDKIKI

-222 VDNNKNEFIKGK
+222 VDDNKNEFIKGK

-304 EYNEDIENFYSDLNE
+304 EYSEDIENFYSDLNE

-353 DCINMKWL
+353 DCIDIKWL

-375 KKEKDE
+375 RREKDE
-381 KIERNV
+381 KIEIGAVGKR
-387 EDKELDDDEIK
+387 LDDDEIK
-398 RIKEKKAEWENID
+398 KIRESDKSLKNID
-411 FYSDE
+411 FNSNKNDE
-416 DDEGKDALELEKS
+416 DENDQGLEKN
-429 IDMVDYFFYFLLKQ
+429 IDMVDYFLYLLLKQ

-452 HLKNILEEYYKKE
+452 HLKNILEEYYE
-465 EIIQEI
+465 EEMIQEI

-476 SLEISEDEKIK
+476 LVDISEDEKIK
-487 LIKNILFEE
+487 LIKNVLFEE
-496 LTEEYE
+496 FTEEYE

-523 GILDIPFENE
+523 GILDIPFEDE
-533 GKLEML
+533 GKLEIL
-539 KINFKEESFI
+539 KINFKEEYFI
-549 RRKDKR
+549 RKRDKR
-555 NEFYISKIEDK
+555 QEFDISKVENR

-571 KIEIEMRLE
+571 KIEIKMKLE

-586 NRGEIILPFK
+586 NKDEIKFPFK
-596 ISEKSDIVEIQNEK
+596 ISEKSDIVEIQNGN
-610 IVMKSDR
+610 IVTKSDR
-617 KTKLKNIFFNN
+617 KTKVKNIFFNN
-628 SDSIINAPIVEL
+628 SDSIINVPMVEL

-650 ISKED
+650 ISKKD
-655 LEIKFGI
+655 LEYKFGI
-662 KDQKVTKVKD
+662 KDQKVTKLKD
-672 IIFGINQI
+672 VIFGINQI

-685 EEKFPETEEIE
+685 EEKYPKKDDIE

>member
-63 KIFEEDFKNHLLSEK
+63 KIFEEDFKNHLSNEK

-118 IFQNIKTLYLLYT
+118 IFPNIKTLYLLYT

-138 LEYKESSKYRNKIEI
+138 LEYKEASKYRDKIKI

-222 VDNNKNEFIKGK
+222 VDDNKNEFIKGK

-290 YEEIGKLFNFFKML
+290 YKEIGKLFNFFKML

-353 DCINMKWL
+353 DCIDIKWL

-375 KKEKDE
+375 KREKDE
-381 KIERNV
+381 KIEIGV
-387 EDKELDDDEIK
+387 VGKKLDDDEIK
-398 RIKEKKAEWENID
+398 KIRESDESLKNID
-411 FYSDE
+411 FNSDRDDE
-416 DDEGKDALELEKS
+416 DENDQGLEKN
-429 IDMVDYFFYFLLKQ
+429 IDMVDYFLYLLLKQ

-452 HLKNILEEYYKKE
+452 HLKSILEEYYE
-465 EIIQEI
+465 EEMIQEI
-471 IEIKD
+471 IGVRD
-476 SLEISEDEKIK
+476 SVDISEDEKIK
-487 LIKNILFEE
+487 LIKNVLFEE
-496 LTEEYE
+496 FTEEYE
-502 LEEFEIPDLAD
+502 LEELEIPDLAD

-523 GILDIPFENE
+523 GILDIPFEDE
-533 GKLEML
+533 GKLEIL
-539 KINFKEESFI
+539 KINFKEEYFI
-549 RRKDKR
+549 RKRDKR
-555 NEFYISKIEDK
+555 QEFDISKVENR

-571 KIEIEMRLE
+571 KIEIKMKLE

-586 NRGEIILPFK
+586 NKDEINFPFK
-596 ISEKSDIVEIQNEK
+596 ISEKSDIVEIQNGK
-610 IVMKSDR
+610 IVTKSDR
-617 KTKLKNIFFNN
+617 KTKVKNIFFNN
-628 SDSIINAPIVEL
+628 SDSIINVPIVEL

-650 ISKED
+650 ISKKD
-655 LEIKFGI
+655 LEYKFGI
-662 KDQKVTKVKD
+662 KDQKVTKLKD

-685 EEKFPETEEIE
+685 EEKYPKKDDVE

>member
-63 KIFEEDFKNHLLSEK
+63 KIFEEDFKNHLSNEK
-78 KLLEEEGVDTSE
+78 KLLEEDGVDTSE

-118 IFQNIKTLYLLYT
+118 IFPNIKTLYLLYT

-138 LEYKESSKYRNKIEI
+138 LEYKEASKYRDKIKI

-222 VDNNKNEFIKGK
+222 VDDNKNEFIKGK

-319 ALKKIFKYKFLSE
+319 VLKKIFKYKFLSE

-343 LARVIYRVES
+343 LLRVIYRVKS
-353 DCINMKWL
+353 DCIDIKWL

-375 KKEKDE
+375 KREKDE
-381 KIERNV
+381 KIEIGAV
-387 EDKELDDDEIK
+387 GKKLDDDEIK
-398 RIKEKKAEWENID
+398 KIRESDESLKNID
-411 FYSDE
+411 FNSDRDNE
-416 DDEGKDALELEKS
+416 DENDQELEKS
-429 IDMVDYFFYFLLKQ
+429 IDMVDYFLYLLIKQ
-443 AIFEKISNY
+443 SIFEKISNY
-452 HLKNILEEYYKKE
+452 HFEHVLGEYYE
-465 EIIQEI
+465 EEMIQEI
-471 IEIKD
+471 IGVRD
-476 SLEISEDEKIK
+476 SVDISEDEKIK
-487 LIKNILFEE
+487 LIKNVLFEE
-496 LTEEYE
+496 FTEEYE
-502 LEEFEIPDLAD
+502 LEELEIPDLAD

-523 GILDIPFENE
+523 GILDIPFEDE
-533 GKLEML
+533 GKLEIL
-539 KINFKEESFI
+539 KINFKEEYFI
-549 RRKDKR
+549 RKRDKR
-555 NEFYISKIEDK
+555 QEFDISKVENR

-571 KIEIEMRLE
+571 KIEIKMKLE
-580 EILDKN
+580 QILDKN
-586 NRGEIILPFK
+586 NKDKITFPFK
-596 ISEKSDIVEIQNEK
+596 ISEKSDIVEIQNGK
-610 IVMKSDR
+610 IVTKSDR
-617 KTKLKNIFFNN
+617 KTKVKNIFFNN
-628 SDSIINAPIVEL
+628 SDSIINVPIVEL

-650 ISKED
+650 ISKKD
-655 LEIKFGI
+655 LEYKFGI
-662 KDQKVTKVKD
+662 KDQKVTKLKD

-685 EEKFPETEEIE
+685 EEKYPKKDDIE
-696 DFIIYENGLKINL
+696 DFLIYENGLKINL

>member
-118 IFQNIKTLYLLYT
+118 IFPNIKTLYLLYT

-138 LEYKESSKYRNKIEI
+138 LEYKEASKYRDKIKI

-222 VDNNKNEFIKGK
+222 VDDNKNEFVKGK

-319 ALKKIFKYKFLSE
+319 TLKKIFKYKFLSE

-343 LARVIYRVES
+343 LLRVIYRVKS
-353 DCINMKWL
+353 DCIDMKWL

-381 KIERNV
+381 KIEIGAV
-387 EDKELDDDEIK
+387 GKKLDDDEIK
-398 RIKEKKAEWENID
+398 KIRESDKSLKNID
-411 FYSDE
+411 FNSNKNDE
-416 DDEGKDALELEKS
+416 DENDQGLEKN
-429 IDMVDYFFYFLLKQ
+429 IDMVDYFLYLLLKQ

-452 HLKNILEEYYKKE
+452 HLKSILEEYYE
-465 EIIQEI
+465 EEMIQEI

-476 SLEISEDEKIK
+476 SIDISEDEKIK
-487 LIKNILFEE
+487 LIKNVLFEE
-496 LTEEYE
+496 FTEEYE
-502 LEEFEIPDLAD
+502 LEELEIPDLAD

-523 GILDIPFENE
+523 GILDIPFEDE
-533 GKLEML
+533 GKLEIL
-539 KINFKEESFI
+539 KINFKEEYFI
-549 RRKDKR
+549 RKRDKR
-555 NEFYISKIEDK
+555 QEFDISKVENR

-571 KIEIEMRLE
+571 KIEIKMKLE

-586 NRGEIILPFK
+586 NKDEINFPFK
-596 ISEKSDIVEIQNEK
+596 ISEKSDIVEIQNGK
-610 IVMKSDR
+610 IVTKSDR
-617 KTKLKNIFFNN
+617 KTKVKNIFFNN
-628 SDSIINAPIVEL
+628 SDSIINVPIVEL

-650 ISKED
+650 ISKKD
-655 LEIKFGI
+655 LEYKFGI
-662 KDQKVTKVKD
+662 KDQKVTKLKD

-685 EEKFPETEEIE
+685 EEKYPKKADVE

>member
-63 KIFEEDFKNHLLSEK
+63 KIFEEDFKNHLSNEK

-118 IFQNIKTLYLLYT
+118 IFPNIKTLYLLYT

-138 LEYKESSKYRNKIEI
+138 LEYKESSKYRDKIEI

-222 VDNNKNEFIKGK
+222 VDDNKNEFIKGK

-353 DCINMKWL
+353 DCIDIKWL

-375 KKEKDE
+375 KREKDE
-381 KIERNV
+381 KIEIGV
-387 EDKELDDDEIK
+387 VGKKLDDDEIK
-398 RIKEKKAEWENID
+398 KIRESDESLKNID
-411 FYSDE
+411 FNSDRDDE
-416 DDEGKDALELEKS
+416 DENDQGLEKN
-429 IDMVDYFFYFLLKQ
+429 IDMVDYFLYLLLKQ

-452 HLKNILEEYYKKE
+452 HLKSILEEYYE
-465 EIIQEI
+465 EEMIQEI

-476 SLEISEDEKIK
+476 SVDISEDEKIK
-487 LIKNILFEE
+487 LIKNVLFEE
-496 LTEEYE
+496 FTEEYE
-502 LEEFEIPDLAD
+502 LEELEIPDLAD

-523 GILDIPFENE
+523 GILDIPFEDE
-533 GKLEML
+533 GKLEIL
-539 KINFKEESFI
+539 KINFKEEYFI
-549 RRKDKR
+549 RKRDKR
-555 NEFYISKIEDK
+555 QEFDISKVENR

-571 KIEIEMRLE
+571 KIEIKMKLE

-586 NRGEIILPFK
+586 NKDEINFPFK
-596 ISEKSDIVEIQNEK
+596 ISEKSDIVEIQNGK
-610 IVMKSDR
+610 IVTKSDR
-617 KTKLKNIFFNN
+617 KTKVKNIFFNN
-628 SDSIINAPIVEL
+628 SDSIINVPIVEL

-650 ISKED
+650 ISKKD
-655 LEIKFGI
+655 LEYKFGI
-662 KDQKVTKVKD
+662 KDQKVTKLKD

-685 EEKFPETEEIE
+685 EEKYPKKDDVE

>member
-63 KIFEEDFKNHLLSEK
+63 KIFEEDFKNHLSNEK
-78 KLLEEEGVDTSE
+78 KLLEEDGVDTSE

-118 IFQNIKTLYLLYT
+118 IFPNIKTLYLLYT

-138 LEYKESSKYRNKIEI
+138 LEYKEASKYRDKIKI

-222 VDNNKNEFIKGK
+222 VDDNKNEFIKGK

-343 LARVIYRVES
+343 LLRVIYRVES
-353 DCINMKWL
+353 DCIDIKWL

-375 KKEKDE
+375 KREKDE
-381 KIERNV
+381 KIEIGAV
-387 EDKELDDDEIK
+387 GKKLDDDEIK
-398 RIKEKKAEWENID
+398 KIRESDESLKNID
-411 FYSDE
+411 FNSDRDDE
-416 DDEGKDALELEKS
+416 DENDQGLEKN
-429 IDMVDYFFYFLLKQ
+429 IDMVDYFLYLLLKQ

-452 HLKNILEEYYKKE
+452 HLKSILEEYYE
-465 EIIQEI
+465 EEMIQEI
-471 IEIKD
+471 IGVRD
-476 SLEISEDEKIK
+476 SVDISEDEKIK

-496 LTEEYE
+496 FTEEYE
-502 LEEFEIPDLAD
+502 LEELEIPDLAD

-523 GILDIPFENE
+523 GILDIPFEDE
-533 GKLEML
+533 GKLEIL
-539 KINFKEESFI
+539 KINFKEEYFI
-549 RRKDKR
+549 RKRDKR
-555 NEFYISKIEDK
+555 QEFDISKVENR

-571 KIEIEMRLE
+571 KIEIKMKLE

-586 NRGEIILPFK
+586 NKDEINFPFK
-596 ISEKSDIVEIQNEK
+596 ISEKSDIVEIQNGK
-610 IVMKSDR
+610 IVTKSDR
-617 KTKLKNIFFNN
+617 KTKVKNIFFNN
-628 SDSIINAPIVEL
+628 SDSIINVPIVEL

-650 ISKED
+650 ISKKD
-655 LEIKFGI
+655 LEYKFGI
-662 KDQKVTKVKD
+662 KDQKVTKLKD

-685 EEKFPETEEIE
+685 EEKYPKKDDIE